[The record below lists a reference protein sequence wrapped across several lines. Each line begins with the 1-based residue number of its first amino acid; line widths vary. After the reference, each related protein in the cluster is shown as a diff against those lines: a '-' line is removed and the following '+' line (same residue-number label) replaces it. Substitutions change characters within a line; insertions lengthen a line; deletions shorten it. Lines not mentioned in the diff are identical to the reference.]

1 MQISLTPD
9 DIRCWGLATPIVA
22 GFTAYLL
29 RLSLDHLLKARYH
42 NPDIVSNSASENYCL
57 RVVGKEV
64 PDIRLKISFQIAKK
78 AY

>member
-1 MQISLTPD
+1 MDTPSELEPGNQ
-9 DIRCWGLATPIVA
+9 RH
-22 GFTAYLL
+22 Y
-29 RLSLDHLLKARYH
+29 HLLKARYH

-64 PDIRLKISFQIAKK
+64 PDIRLKISFQFVKIAKK